1 MELSMR
7 IPNLIG
13 LALISLAVSSCGL
26 STAAEV
32 ITAPIDALT
41 TTKSERDED
50 RGRELRK
57 REERLGKLERRYRE
71 QTEDCQ
77 AGDQEACLKAR
88 ETYDEIQELLPTIP
102 VEPDR

>member
-1 MELSMR
+1 MDVAMR
-7 IPNLIG
+7 IPHLVG
-13 LALISLAVSSCGL
+13 LALISFPLSGCVVSA
-26 STAAEV
+26 AAEV

-57 REERLGKLERRYRE
+57 REERLGKLERRYRK

-77 AGDQEACLKAR
+77 EGDQEACAKAR